1 VIRVAAFRSLGKL
14 GMVSDDVR
22 GAISGSR
29 VDIQKR
35 KSECV

>member
-1 VIRVAAFRSLGKL
+1 MVL

-22 GAISGSR
+22 GADSGSR

-35 KSECV
+35 KSECI